1 MPSFT
6 TYISFPSQHK
16 ALAHS
21 KKKNQTKK
29 SNKWMICDDIMPQYV
44 GACKQILPRES
55 LKNSKNNMHKI
66 YFLNLFVLMSYNVLT
81 DV

>member
-21 KKKNQTKK
+21 KKNQTKK
-29 SNKWMICDDIMPQYV
+29 SNKRMICDDIMCFQVAYAFAKV
-44 GACKQILPRES
+44 
-55 LKNSKNNMHKI
+55 M
-66 YFLNLFVLMSYNVLT
+66 LFNCGWLYYRRKASI
-81 DV
+81 DIGW